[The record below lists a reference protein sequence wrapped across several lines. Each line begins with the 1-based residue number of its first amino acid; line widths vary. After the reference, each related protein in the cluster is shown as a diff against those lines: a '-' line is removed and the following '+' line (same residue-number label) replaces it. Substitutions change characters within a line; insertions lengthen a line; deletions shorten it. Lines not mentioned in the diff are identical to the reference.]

1 MPLGCG
7 SPSCVRQGH
16 ECVQEPLMGA
26 QWFEPA
32 SPGLPL
38 RLKIGDSGEAAVAQ
52 VAAAL
57 DDRRLQQPEAS
68 GGTLEMDAGGIL
80 LGASAL
86 AAIQA
91 QVETEGLTLVQV
103 VSANPHT
110 RVAAAALGLRWVA
123 PPPTGRDGAATK
135 PDAEGKAS
143 LTLHRGT
150 VRSGDQLDA
159 AGSLLVLGDVN
170 PGARLKAGGHVLVW
184 GRLRGVA
191 HAGCNGDTE
200 ARIVAMQLRPLQLRI
215 ADVVARGPEEPPP
228 AGLAEEA
235 RLVDGAIRI
244 DAASP
249 IWPLSG

>member
-1 MPLGCG
+1 MA
-7 SPSCVRQGH
+7 
-16 ECVQEPLMGA
+16 A

-32 SPGLPL
+32 GPGLPVRL
-38 RLKIGDSGEAAVAQ
+38 RIEEASEDAVAQ
-52 VAAAL
+52 VTAAL
-57 DDRRLQQPEAS
+57 DDRRLQHPEAS
-68 GGTLEMDAGGIL
+68 GGELELDAGPSL
-80 LGASAL
+80 LGASVL
-86 AAIQA
+86 AAVLTQLQA
-91 QVETEGLTLVQV
+91 EGLTLVQV
-103 VSANPHT
+103 VSTNPHT
-110 RVAAAALGLRWVA
+110 RVAAAALGLRWIA
-123 PPPTGRDGAATK
+123 PTLAGASPA
-135 PDAEGKAS
+135 PDAQSIESPAN

-150 VRSGDQLDA
+150 VRSGDQLEA

-170 PGARLKAGGHVLVW
+170 PGARLRAGGHVLVW

-191 HAGCNGDTE
+191 HAGCHGNPE

-215 ADVVARGPEEPPP
+215 ADVVARGPEDPPP